1 LGSYLAPPLA
11 QVLLSKGV
19 AEANILFICLI
30 AAPEGITKL
39 CSRFPGVKVIT
50 SEIDKYVDEDRGFSV
65 IPGACAFGGGQVWRG
80 QSLLGTDLLAAAP
93 GLPDPDPRPRA
104 HSHPPAPPPL
114 LGCGD
119 FGSRYFCS

>member
-1 LGSYLAPPLA
+1 MDPILSTGNSATTA
-11 QVLLSKGV
+11 VEVLLSKGV

-65 IPGACAFGGGQVWRG
+65 IPG
-80 QSLLGTDLLAAAP
+80 
-93 GLPDPDPRPRA
+93 
-104 HSHPPAPPPL
+104 
-114 LGCGD
+114 CGD